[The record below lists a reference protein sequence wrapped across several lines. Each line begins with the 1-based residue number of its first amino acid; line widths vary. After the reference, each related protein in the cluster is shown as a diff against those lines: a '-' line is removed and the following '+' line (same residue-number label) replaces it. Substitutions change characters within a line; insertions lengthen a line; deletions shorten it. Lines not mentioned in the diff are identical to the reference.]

1 MTLADTKAIAYM
13 LGKPE
18 ATIRSWAH
26 RGHLRRRGTG
36 PRQTALY
43 DVDEVLK
50 FATRHGLRDKP
61 PTSRNNHLPVGP
73 VRP

>member
-1 MTLADTKAIAYM
+1 MTLADTKAIAFM
-13 LGKPE
+13 LMRPE

-43 DVDEVLK
+43 DVEEVLK
-50 FATRHGLRDKP
+50 FATRHGLLDNP
-61 PTSRNNHLPVGP
+61 PTSRNNPMPGGP
-73 VRP
+73 VCP

>member
-1 MTLADTKAIAYM
+1 MTLADTEAIAYM
-13 LGKPE
+13 LGKPP

-26 RGHLRRRGTG
+26 RGHFRRRGTG

-50 FATRHGLRDKP
+50 FATRRGLLDSR
-61 PTSRNNHLPVGP
+61 PTSRNTQMPAGP
-73 VRP
+73 VCP

>member
-1 MTLADTKAIAYM
+1 MTLADTEAIAYM
-13 LGKPE
+13 LGKPP

-50 FATRHGLRDKP
+50 FATRRGILDTP
-61 PTSRNNHLPVGP
+61 VSSRNNQMPAGP